1 MSIIDD
7 RAPSPILI
15 TGAARSGTSL
25 IAGAIHLCGAFGG
38 NMVGPNQNNK
48 KGMFEN
54 HRIREQITKPYLREL
69 GVDPLGQWPL
79 PDIDKL
85 TIPTNWRQRVDMVFK
100 EEGYAAGPRF
110 YKGAKMTL
118 FWPVWHYAYPDAKWI
133 IVRRHKQDIVASCMK
148 TGFMRA
154 FGLRQNQRA
163 VGAADEKDGWVWW
176 VEQHL
181 ERFREM
187 QDAGLNCR
195 VIWPEKMI
203 QGDYQPLYEAIEWLG
218 LKWDSSVL
226 SFIDP
231 RLWKARRK

>member
-1 MSIIDD
+1 MSTIDD
-7 RAPSPILI
+7 RLPSPILI
-15 TGAARSGTSL
+15 TGAARSGTSM

-38 NMVGPNQNNK
+38 VTVGPNRHNA

-54 HRIREQITKPYLREL
+54 YKIRENITKPYLREL

-79 PDIDKL
+79 PDMDKL
-85 TIPTNWRQRVDMVFK
+85 TIPTNWRQRVELVFSD
-100 EEGYAAGPRF
+100 EGYKNGPWF

-118 FWPVWHYAYPDAKWI
+118 FWPVWHYAFPNAKWI
-133 IVRRHKQDIVASCMK
+133 IVRRHKQDIVQSCMK

-154 FGLRQNQRA
+154 FRNDSIQKA
-163 VGAADEKDGWVWW
+163 VGADDELSGWTWW

-181 ERFREM
+181 ARFREM

-203 QGDYQPLYEAIEWLG
+203 QGDYQPLYETIEWLG
-218 LKWDSSVL
+218 LEWNSDVL
-226 SFIDP
+226 SWVDP
-231 RLWKARRK
+231 KLWKARRK

>member
-1 MSIIDD
+1 M
-7 RAPSPILI
+7 
-15 TGAARSGTSL
+15 
-25 IAGAIHLCGAFGG
+25 IAGSIALCGAFGG
-38 NMVGPNQNNK
+38 NMVGPNRHNA

-54 HRIREQITKPYLREL
+54 YKIRENITKPYLREH

-79 PDIDKL
+79 PDMDKL
-85 TIPTNWRQRVDMVFK
+85 TIPMNWRQRVDTVFK

-110 YKGAKMTL
+110 YKGAKCCL
-118 FWPVWHYAYPDAKWI
+118 FWPVWAHAFPNAKWI
-133 IVRRHKQDIVASCMK
+133 IVRRHRQDIVTSCMK

-154 FGLRQNQRA
+154 FRLRQNQRA
-163 VGAADEKDGWVWW
+163 VGVSSEREGWAWW

-181 ERFREM
+181 IRFREM

-218 LKWDSSVL
+218 LPWNSEVL

-231 RLWKARRK
+231 KLWRARRK